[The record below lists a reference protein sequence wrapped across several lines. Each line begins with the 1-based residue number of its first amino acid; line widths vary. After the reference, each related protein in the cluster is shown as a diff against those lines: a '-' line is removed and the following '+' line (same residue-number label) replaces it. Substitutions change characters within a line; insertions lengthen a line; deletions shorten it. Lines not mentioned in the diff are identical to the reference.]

1 MSTLQVE
8 NLQGPTTGA
17 NANTIT
23 VASGHTFIPSSGQVL
38 QIASGYNDTQYASS
52 TTGSWNTTFTFSIN
66 NVRSGSS
73 CLIEVDPAGLM
84 ESNGGVV
91 YGVFDGSTELGR
103 CMHNTSGN
111 GGWRTAPTMITCTDT
126 SPSVGT
132 NTYTLK
138 IWSTG
143 PYWYINYVY
152 PSGYKPRTSYKITE
166 LAG

>member
-1 MSTLQVE
+1 MSTLHVE
-8 NLQGPTTGA
+8 NLKGPTSGA

-52 TTGSWNTTFTFSIN
+52 STGSWNTTFTFSIN

-84 ESNGGVV
+84 ESGGGVV
-91 YGVFDGSTELGR
+91 YAVFDGSTELGR
-103 CMHNTSGN
+103 SMHNTAGN
-111 GGWRTAPTMITCTDT
+111 SSWRTAPTMITCTDT

-152 PSGYKPRTSYKITE
+152 PTGYKPRTSYKITE

>member
-1 MSTLQVE
+1 MSTLHVE
-8 NLQGPTTGA
+8 NLKGPTSGA

-38 QIASGYNDTQYASS
+38 QIASGYNDTQYAAS

-84 ESNGGVV
+84 ESGGGVV

-111 GGWRTAPTMITCTDT
+111 SGWRTAPTMIVCTDT